1 MPKPKYYR
9 KQRTIIPL
17 FQFFIPVLHTFIIL
31 MVKKKKRMME
41 QMTPQLLRRI
51 LDDFSSTSGIVH
63 LCAALSSALRT
74 ATFPVATIHII
85 SADRNLANM
94 ISTSPTKPSKKSLGR
109 FCTPFPWLFVPID
122 PAKKMPLNKLNR
134 RQHKEG

>member
-1 MPKPKYYR
+1 
-9 KQRTIIPL
+9 
-17 FQFFIPVLHTFIIL
+17 
-31 MVKKKKRMME
+31 ME
-41 QMTPQLLRRI
+41 QMTPQLLHRI
-51 LDDFSSTSGIVH
+51 FDDFSSTSGIVH
-63 LCAALSSALRT
+63 LCAALRT

-85 SADRNLANM
+85 SADRKLANM

-109 FCTPFPWLFVPID
+109 FCTPYPWLFVPID